1 MEKLKKELDKLIMKL
16 ENADNFLTTLEDL
29 KSVYPF
35 NEYEYIIS
43 HLLAAKKL
51 TIDEYYELRDSYINR
66 NLYLY
71 IFEISAPRGFGD
83 KWAFGEL
90 KNLVPELLRPNK
102 KLDPNYSGEYDFWLD
117 WQGEN
122 GKSHGIRI
130 EVKTSRAVDFEK
142 PDEPLYIKALASDSK
157 RPFDMNFQQIKVKC
171 ADVFIWIAVWRDKIR
186 YWVLNSEEVK
196 TNKYFSKGQHRGN
209 KGEGQLHLNQENIS
223 EFEKYEVKSTEIKSA
238 IVYAYQRLKMGGK
251 QGRG

>member
-1 MEKLKKELDKLIMKL
+1 MEKLKKELDRLIEKL
-16 ENADNFLTTLEDL
+16 ENASDFLAKLEVL
-29 KSVYPF
+29 ESVYPF

-51 TIDEYYELRDSYINR
+51 TLDEYHRLRDSYLDR

-83 KWAFGEL
+83 KWAFGHL
-90 KNLVPELLRPNK
+90 MALVPDFKRPNK
-102 KLDPNYSGEYDFWLD
+102 ELDPNYSGEYDFWLGWLD
-117 WQGEN
+117 GQKKEQ
-122 GKSHGIRI
+122 GIRI

-157 RPFDMNFQQIKVKC
+157 RPFDMNFQQIKMKC
-171 ADVFIWIAVWRDKIR
+171 AEVFLWIAVWRDKIR
-186 YWVLNSEEVK
+186 YWVLNSKEVK

-209 KGEGQLHLNQENIS
+209 VGEGQLHLNRENIS
-223 EFEKYEVKSTEIKSA
+223 EFEKYQVKSTEIREA
-238 IVYAYQRLKMGGK
+238 IIAAYQRLGK
-251 QGRG
+251 PK